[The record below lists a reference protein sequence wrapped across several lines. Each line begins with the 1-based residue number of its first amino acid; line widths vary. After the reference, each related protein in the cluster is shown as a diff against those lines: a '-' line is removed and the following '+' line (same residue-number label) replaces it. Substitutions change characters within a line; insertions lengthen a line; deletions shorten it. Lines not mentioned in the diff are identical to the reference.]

1 MDIIRKT
8 LQNTTQLGQTI
19 LRFPMQRH
27 IKARFPWLNCN
38 RLRETVAT
46 DTYFANV
53 RAIGGATCAQV
64 FYGVQSHMINVY
76 GMKSESEMPDTYM
89 DFIREEGAPSILRR
103 DNLQIQSGT
112 RTTRLNRQ
120 YFIRDEFTEP
130 GHPQQN
136 PAELRAV
143 KYLKDHTQVLL
154 DRTSA
159 PEICWLLGCEYIA
172 DVHNICA
179 DESIGYRIPREV
191 RHGGLQDI
199 SAFLEYKFYEPIL
212 YLDSEESFPSSKE
225 KAGWWVG
232 VAHNVGDA
240 MTFKILTRDTQ
251 QVVHRSVIRPA
262 KDDKFKNK
270 RVLVDPVPISS
281 ELPDDDPVSANDTPS
296 LVFGQRRL
304 KIDKGLSKRRNR
316 KQLRRQ
322 ARHPNSILPPV
333 TEEASTS
340 NSDDT
345 NVAVNGGDM
354 ATSEDESDDEPIPII
369 DDKPQAHSKVYDV
382 EDLSLNT
389 PKGEIATEN
398 TADPIYDPNY
408 DTGDPKADAHHG
420 GDVPDDNGLRR
431 SRRQTQPSNRMTFN
445 ARTVKSSLKSLIR
458 GFLLGMAVHS
468 NYDRVKP
475 QNVSCDNEN
484 HVLNRNPTQFNLG
497 TLHKQELDKLREL
510 QELDMVNDMMDPDP
524 DDHIWRCI
532 AVTKHKIRDLDK
544 DDIHVKVKALW
555 GDGEETWVRSD
566 ALRLQDPS
574 PLIEYAVKRR
584 LTKHP
589 LWEWAEEYL
598 KDDDRMAS
606 MVQALKAKVNG
617 VQYMF
622 GVEIPRNAKHAL
634 EMDKANGNN
643 LWKESI
649 DKELE
654 MINQFQTFRRLR
666 KGETLTLDYKRVPYF
681 IVFANKFHG

>member
-1 MDIIRKT
+1 
-8 LQNTTQLGQTI
+8 
-19 LRFPMQRH
+19 
-27 IKARFPWLNCN
+27 
-38 RLRETVAT
+38 
-46 DTYFANV
+46 
-53 RAIGGATCAQV
+53 
-64 FYGVQSHMINVY
+64 
-76 GMKSESEMPDTYM
+76 
-89 DFIREEGAPSILRR
+89 
-103 DNLQIQSGT
+103 
-112 RTTRLNRQ
+112 
-120 YFIRDEFTEP
+120 
-130 GHPQQN
+130 
-136 PAELRAV
+136 
-143 KYLKDHTQVLL
+143 
-154 DRTSA
+154 
-159 PEICWLLGCEYIA
+159 
-172 DVHNICA
+172 
-179 DESIGYRIPREV
+179 
-191 RHGGLQDI
+191 
-199 SAFLEYKFYEPIL
+199 
-212 YLDSEESFPSSKE
+212 
-225 KAGWWVG
+225 
-232 VAHNVGDA
+232 
-240 MTFKILTRDTQ
+240 
-251 QVVHRSVIRPA
+251 
-262 KDDKFKNK
+262 
-270 RVLVDPVPISS
+270 
-281 ELPDDDPVSANDTPS
+281 
-296 LVFGQRRL
+296 
-304 KIDKGLSKRRNR
+304 
-316 KQLRRQ
+316 
-322 ARHPNSILPPV
+322 
-333 TEEASTS
+333 
-340 NSDDT
+340 
-345 NVAVNGGDM
+345 M

-369 DDKPQAHSKVYDV
+369 EDKPQAHSKVYDV

-666 KGETLTLDYKRVPYF
+666 KGETLTPDYKRVPYF
-681 IVFANKFHG
+681 IVFANKFDGRRKARLVANGSQTVIDSTEVYSGVVGMETVRLGFLLAEMNGLKVCAADISSAYLYSKTRERRYIIAGPEFGELEGEKLVIDKGLYGLRTSSARFHEHLACKLRKMGYTPSKADSDFWIKRHQDGHYEYIANYVDDVISFSKDPMSVIEELRKDYMLKGVGEPEYYLGGNVDPLDDTWKDENVSLALSARTYLKNVIERFEVTFGAELRLAKTPMSDQYHPETDDTPLLDDRGAAIYRGLIGSANWAVTLGRFDIQYATQMMSRFSMAP